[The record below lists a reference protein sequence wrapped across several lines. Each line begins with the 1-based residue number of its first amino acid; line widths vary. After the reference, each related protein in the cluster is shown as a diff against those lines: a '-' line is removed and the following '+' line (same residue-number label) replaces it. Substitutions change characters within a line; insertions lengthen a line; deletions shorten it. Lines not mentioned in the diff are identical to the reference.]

1 MFDKLFWMYVSP
13 MNKLLGI
20 IKKVINIYRIYFM
33 QNMLHVTYIVRFVK
47 EYVVIQPFK
56 IPI

>member
-33 QNMLHVTYIVRFVK
+33 QNMLHVTYRSIREGIRCNPTV
-47 EYVVIQPFK
+47 
-56 IPI
+56 